1 MSLLDSKTGGT
12 YTVLRI
18 ELERDVSR
26 RLQALG
32 LTQGTRVNVLNRKKS
47 GSVII
52 YVRRTR
58 FAVGKQIAE
67 GILVKGSE

>member
-32 LTQGTRVNVLNRKKS
+32 FTQGTRVSVLNRKKS

-52 YVRRTR
+52 YVRGTR

>member
-1 MSLLDSKTGGT
+1 MSLLDGKAGGM

-18 ELERDVSR
+18 ELKRDISR

-32 LTQGTRVNVLNRKKS
+32 LTQGTSVTILRNKKS

-52 YVRRTR
+52 YVRGTR
-58 FAVGKQIAE
+58 FAVGKQIAK
-67 GILVKGSE
+67 GILVKGNE

>member
-1 MSLLDSKTGGT
+1 MLDSKTGGT

-32 LTQGTRVNVLNRKKS
+32 LTQGTRVSVLNRKRVVRLLYM
-47 GSVII
+47 SVEPGLQLENRLQKE
-52 YVRRTR
+52 YW
-58 FAVGKQIAE
+58 
-67 GILVKGSE
+67 